1 MAAQVVKIEDFDAG
15 RFLIPSND
23 FQTDTLQ
30 NYLDK
35 YERHYLLR
43 LLGLDLYNLFIAD
56 LDVQGVPQ
64 NPDYLAFYEAFAD
77 ESNGCN
83 CESQG
88 IKEMLKALLYF
99 HYIRD
104 TYTRATTTG
113 PKRSK
118 GENSENLDKVAHDI
132 TTRYNEG
139 VESFECIQKF
149 ISKNRATYPT
159 FNGWE
164 DVEKVLF
171 I

>member
-1 MAAQVVKIEDFDAG
+1 MAALVIKIADFDAG
-15 RFLIPSND
+15 RFKIPSND
-23 FQTDTLQ
+23 FQTDSLQ

-35 YERHYLLR
+35 YERHYLIR
-43 LLGLDLYNLFIAD
+43 LLGGDLYTSFIAD
-56 LDVQGVPQ
+56 LDGSGVPQ
-64 NPDYLAFYEAFAD
+64 NPDYLAFYNAFIY
-77 ESNGCN
+77 EGNC

-88 IKEMLKALLYF
+88 IKEMLKAFIYF

-118 GENSENLDKVAHDI
+118 GENSENLDRVAHD
-132 TTRYNEG
+132 TQRYNEG
-139 VESFECIQKF
+139 VESFECIQRF
-149 ISKNRATYPT
+149 ICNNRETYPT
-159 FNGWE
+159 YKGWD